1 MSIGMGG
8 AEARTACSISHTQIF
23 QPSTITCSR
32 LRTLTP
38 MNFLVGGVMSGTVIG
53 LSSLVIMGLPALLTG
68 AAFGY
73 VAERLTRKPAQ
84 LP

>member
-1 MSIGMGG
+1 
-8 AEARTACSISHTQIF
+8 
-23 QPSTITCSR
+23 
-32 LRTLTP
+32 
-38 MNFLVGGVMSGTVIG
+38 MNFLVGGVMSGTVMG

>member
-1 MSIGMGG
+1 
-8 AEARTACSISHTQIF
+8 
-23 QPSTITCSR
+23 
-32 LRTLTP
+32 
-38 MNFLVGGVMSGTVIG
+38 MNFLVCGVMSGTVIG

-73 VAERLTRKPAQ
+73 VAERLIRKPAQ